1 MSRRYDSGTTTF
13 SPDGR
18 LFQVEYAIEAINNSA
33 SALGIVC
40 TDGIVIA
47 AEKRETG
54 KLLMPSK
61 SSDKVF
67 KIDAHV
73 ACAVAGIQ
81 ADANLLTDHLRLSAA
96 RHRYTYD
103 ESIPVEA
110 LMKRLCDIKQSITQT
125 GGALRGGV
133 WGAAAA
139 AARSLRSRSNARTHH
154 ALSPPSLT
162 HSHSLTLVLSLSRLV
177 CPPPYIPRIPTFR
190 HAAVRCGLPFCWVR
204 SALRLP
210 SIRL

>member
-110 LMKRLCDIKQSITQT
+110 LMKRLCDIKQSITQM
-125 GGALRGGV
+125 GGALRGGCGV
-133 WGAAAA
+133 LLLLLL
-139 AARSLRSRSNARTHH
+139 ARSARARMHVRTTRSP
-154 ALSPPSLT
+154 LPPSLT
-162 HSHSLTLVLSLSRLV
+162 LTHSLSFSLSRLV

>member
-139 AARSLRSRSNARTHH
+139 AARSLSRASSAHARMHVRTTRSP
-154 ALSPPSLT
+154 LPPSLT
-162 HSHSLTLVLSLSRLV
+162 LTHSLSFSLSRLV
-177 CPPPYIPRIPTFR
+177 CPPTFR